1 MKRLIY
7 LKNGQS
13 LDLVSPL
20 KLSSHDFVDHVAHG
34 FKTKKKK
41 EYKDDFFLNNIDS
54 VAMQPVLIHFCTHET
69 ENNIQS
75 LVVCVM
81 QKYRLL

>member
-1 MKRLIY
+1 MKQLIY

-13 LDLVSPL
+13 LDLLVSPL

-41 EYKDDFFLNNIDS
+41 CQAI
-54 VAMQPVLIHFCTHET
+54 VGV
-69 ENNIQS
+69 
-75 LVVCVM
+75 
-81 QKYRLL
+81 

>member
-7 LKNGQS
+7 SKNGQS

-41 EYKDDFFLNNIDS
+41 EYKDDFCLNNIDS
-54 VAMQPVLIHFCTHET
+54 VAMQPV
-69 ENNIQS
+69 
-75 LVVCVM
+75 
-81 QKYRLL
+81 

>member
-13 LDLVSPL
+13 LDLLVSPL

-34 FKTKKKK
+34 FKAKKIK

-54 VAMQPVLIHFCTHET
+54 VAMDPF
-69 ENNIQS
+69 
-75 LVVCVM
+75 
-81 QKYRLL
+81 K